1 VIVAADGQ
9 YVGVAPARRILERV
23 TLQRMSQARYA
34 NPLTGLPGNIP
45 IEAEVNA
52 RLAAGDPVAVLY
64 VDLDNF
70 KPYNDLYGVAHGDEV
85 IASLAWTLRQI
96 VEGRQRGGRDF
107 LGHVGGDD
115 FLLLTAPEGA
125 VAVAT
130 DIATLFDE
138 SVPAFYAREDW
149 ERGYLN
155 GQDRSGRQ
163 VRFPLISVSV
173 AGVAN
178 ATLTLRDYVH
188 ATERLSALKRSLKRH
203 PGSGYLIEGL
213 DKDLVFSGRIL
224 PEPVETA

>member
-1 VIVAADGQ
+1 
-9 YVGVAPARRILERV
+9 
-23 TLQRMSQARYA
+23 MSQARYA

-45 IEAEVNA
+45 IETEVNG

-70 KPYNDLYGVAHGDEV
+70 KSYNDRYGVAHGDEV
-85 IASLAWTLRQI
+85 IASLARTLRQI
-96 VEGRQRGGRDF
+96 VEERQGGGRDF

-115 FLLLTAPEGA
+115 FLLITAPDGA

-130 DIATLFDE
+130 EIAAHFDE
-138 SVPAFYAREDW
+138 SVPAFYDREDW
-149 ERGYLN
+149 KRGYVC
-155 GQDRSGRQ
+155 GQDRRGKPA
-163 VRFPLISVSV
+163 RFPLISVSV

-178 ATLTLRDYVH
+178 TTLALRDYVQ

-213 DKDLVFSGRIL
+213 GEDLVFSGGAL
-224 PEPVETA
+224 PEPVETR